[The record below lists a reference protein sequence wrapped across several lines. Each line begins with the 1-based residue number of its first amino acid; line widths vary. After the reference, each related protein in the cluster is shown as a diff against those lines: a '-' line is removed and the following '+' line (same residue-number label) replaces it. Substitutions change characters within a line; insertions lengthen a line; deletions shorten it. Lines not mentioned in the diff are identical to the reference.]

1 MSVAGTSMVRYLLKR
16 AIDRL
21 AVVFSSLILQ
31 FFLLRVLPYYI
42 LGIDP
47 SFFFL
52 NPNLTE
58 EQKEIIRH
66 QFGLD
71 EPLSNQFVKYV
82 LSLFTGQ
89 LGFSFYTRR
98 PVIDEL
104 MERLP
109 NTILLLGTATVL
121 TIILGVIIG
130 ILVVAKRGTKFDA
143 TVIGSSI
150 FISAFPLF
158 YIGLLLLLIFG
169 FYLRWFPIAGTISR
183 PPPRDP
189 VRYVSDLLWHMAM
202 PLSALLIA
210 GVGGYALFI
219 RNLFLTQLGED
230 YVVTVRAKGLT
241 ERSIM
246 MKHVLKNVLGPVITI
261 MAIEFPGIISGAVV
275 AETIFSWYGVGRWLF
290 DAAMQFDYP
299 VVQAV
304 LFIQVI
310 LTVVSLYIAD
320 IVIALIDP
328 RVRLR

>member
-1 MSVAGTSMVRYLLKR
+1 MSTGGGGLLRYMGKR
-16 AIDRL
+16 AIDRA
-21 AVVFSSLILQ
+21 AVVISSLTLQ
-31 FFLLRVLPYYI
+31 FLLLRVLPYYV

-58 EQKEIIRH
+58 EQKEIIRR

-71 EPLSNQFVKYV
+71 EPLLSQFVKYV
-82 LSLFTGQ
+82 LSLLTGQ

-98 PVIDEL
+98 PVYVEL

-109 NTILLLGTATVL
+109 NTVLLLGTSTVL
-121 TIILGVIIG
+121 TIILGLIIG
-130 ILVVAKRGTKFDA
+130 IIAVSKRGTRFDA
-143 TVIGSSI
+143 SVIGSSI

-158 YIGLLLLLIFG
+158 YVGLLLLLTFG
-169 FYLRWFPIAGTISR
+169 FYLKWFPIAGSVSR

-189 VRYVSDLLWHMAM
+189 VRYVADLLWHMAL
-202 PLSALLIA
+202 PLTALLITS
-210 GVGGYALFI
+210 VGGFALFI

-230 YVVTVRAKGLT
+230 YVVTARAKGLT
-241 ERSIM
+241 EREVM
-246 MKHVLKNVLGPVITI
+246 LKHVLRNVLAPVITI
-261 MAIEFPGIISGAVV
+261 LALEFPGIISGAVIT
-275 AETIFSWYGVGRWLF
+275 ETVFSWYGVGRWLF

-304 LFIQVI
+304 LFIQVV

-320 IVIALIDP
+320 IVIAILDP

>member
-1 MSVAGTSMVRYLLKR
+1 
-16 AIDRL
+16 
-21 AVVFSSLILQ
+21 
-31 FFLLRVLPYYI
+31 VLPYYI

-71 EPLSNQFVKYV
+71 EPLYNQFVKYV

-109 NTILLLGTATVL
+109 NTLLLLGTATVL

-169 FYLRWFPIAGTISR
+169 FYLRWFPIAGTVSR

-189 VRYVSDLLWHMAM
+189 VRYISDLLWHMAM

-246 MKHVLKNVLGPVITI
+246 MKHVLKNVLGPVIT
-261 MAIEFPGIISGAVV
+261 MLALEFPGIVSGAVI

-304 LFIQVI
+304 LFIQIV
-310 LTVVSLYIAD
+310 LTVISLYIAD

>member
-304 LFIQVI
+304 LFIQVV

>member
-189 VRYVSDLLWHMAM
+189 VRYISDILWHMAM

-304 LFIQVI
+304 LFIQVV

>member
-130 ILVVAKRGTKFDA
+130 ILAVAKRGTKFDA

-304 LFIQVI
+304 LFIQVV

>member
-1 MSVAGTSMVRYLLKR
+1 MSVTGTSMVRYLLKR

-169 FYLRWFPIAGTISR
+169 FYLRWFPIAGTVSR

-189 VRYVSDLLWHMAM
+189 VRYISDLLWHMAM

-246 MKHVLKNVLGPVITI
+246 MKHVLKNVLGPVIT
-261 MAIEFPGIISGAVV
+261 MLALEFPGIVSGAVI

-304 LFIQVI
+304 LFIQIV
-310 LTVVSLYIAD
+310 LTVISLYIAD

>member
-1 MSVAGTSMVRYLLKR
+1 MSVTGTSMVRYLLKR

-71 EPLSNQFVKYV
+71 EPLYNQFVKYV

-109 NTILLLGTATVL
+109 NTLLLLGTATVL

-169 FYLRWFPIAGTISR
+169 FYLRWFPIAGTVSR

-189 VRYVSDLLWHMAM
+189 VRYISDLLWHMAM

-246 MKHVLKNVLGPVITI
+246 MKHVLKNVLGPVIT
-261 MAIEFPGIISGAVV
+261 MLALEFPGIVSGAVI

-304 LFIQVI
+304 LFIQIV
-310 LTVVSLYIAD
+310 LTVISLYIAD

>member
-1 MSVAGTSMVRYLLKR
+1 MSVAGISMVRYLLKR

-21 AVVFSSLILQ
+21 AVIFSSLILQ

-58 EQKEIIRH
+58 EQREIIRH

-189 VRYVSDLLWHMAM
+189 VRYISDLLWHMAM

-246 MKHVLKNVLGPVITI
+246 MKHVLKNVLAPVITI
-261 MAIEFPGIISGAVV
+261 IAIEFPGIISGAVI

-304 LFIQVI
+304 LFIQVV
-310 LTVVSLYIAD
+310 LTVISLYIAD

>member
-1 MSVAGTSMVRYLLKR
+1 MSVTGTSMVRYLLKR

-169 FYLRWFPIAGTISR
+169 FYLRCFPIAGTVSR

-189 VRYVSDLLWHMAM
+189 VRYISDLLWHMAM

-246 MKHVLKNVLGPVITI
+246 MKHVLKNVLGPVIT
-261 MAIEFPGIISGAVV
+261 MLALEFPGIVSGAVI

-304 LFIQVI
+304 LFIQIV
-310 LTVVSLYIAD
+310 LTVISLYIAD

>member
-1 MSVAGTSMVRYLLKR
+1 MVRYLLKR

-169 FYLRWFPIAGTISR
+169 FYLRWFPIAGTVSR

-189 VRYVSDLLWHMAM
+189 VRYISDLLWHMAM

-246 MKHVLKNVLGPVITI
+246 MKHVLKNVLGPVIT
-261 MAIEFPGIISGAVV
+261 MLALEFPGIVSGAVI

-304 LFIQVI
+304 LFIQIV
-310 LTVVSLYIAD
+310 LTVISLYIAD

>member
-1 MSVAGTSMVRYLLKR
+1 MSTTGTSMVRYLIKR

-21 AVVFSSLILQ
+21 AVVFSSLVLQ
-31 FFLLRVLPYYI
+31 FFILRVLPYYV

-58 EQKEIIRH
+58 EQKKIIRQ

-158 YIGLLLLLIFG
+158 YVGLLLLLVFG

-189 VRYVSDLLWHMAM
+189 VRYISDLLWHMAM
-202 PLSALLIA
+202 PLSTLLIT

-246 MKHVLKNVLGPVITI
+246 MKHVLKNVLAPVITI
-261 MAIEFPGIISGAVV
+261 IALEFPGIISGAVIT
-275 AETIFSWYGVGRWLF
+275 ETIFSWYGVGRWLF

-304 LFIQVI
+304 LFIQVV